1 MKAAAFCLAIAFAL
15 LQGCSGMEVKPPDEF
30 GYRRNFNPPA

>member
-1 MKAAAFCLAIAFAL
+1 MRHLICLAIALAV
-15 LQGCSGMEVKPPDEF
+15 LQGCTGIEVKPPDEF